1 MNIPRWLRW
10 RSPTELDEEVDAHLE
25 MDVQAHVNRGL
36 TLDDARRAARRHF
49 GNPAAVKQQA
59 RENDPLFVLESLVT
73 DVRHSVRSLRRSPG
87 FTVAAVLTLA
97 VSIGATTAIFSVV
110 DGVLLRPMPFPD
122 ADRLVRVTLHTRPQA
137 NATVEMPFAEL
148 GFFHLLANNRTFA
161 RVGGVSTFAGTNG
174 NEEWALTGNGAP
186 YPLAVARMTAGAF
199 AVLGMSPQIG
209 RFFTEA
215 EDRPGGPPVLLLS
228 DALWRNMFD
237 ASPSI
242 VGRIV
247 QMNGAPWEVIGVMP
261 ASFKFPKP
269 EVDVWIP
276 FQLDPTSTNVN
287 RPSIGLIA
295 RLAPGATVESAT
307 SDAERLVAGFAAIGY
322 PLNWT
327 RDVLTGKAHV
337 RTVKDDVVGR
347 SRQPLLVLLAT
358 MAFVLL
364 IGCSNVANLFQVRA
378 EARAVDA
385 AVRVALG
392 SGQRRV
398 VQLLLAEGVIVALA
412 GGVGG
417 VALAYGSLRALIA
430 VAPASI
436 PRLDEIG
443 LNLTVLVFTATVSLA
458 AGVLFAV
465 LPALRTR
472 TSRVLE
478 SLQAGRSGSTGR
490 ERRVMRRGLVVAQ
503 VALALALFVGSTLMV
518 RSFSAL
524 SAIDPGFDPSRVLT
538 FRVAPGAARYPESED
553 VARFY
558 DTLLE
563 RVRAIPGVITAGAAS
578 FLPMTGGIGGL
589 GGPFLG
595 TEIEDA
601 PLGPGARPPNSV
613 FRRATPGY
621 FETMGIRLI
630 EGRTFINDDHRR
642 RLGSAIISQ
651 SLKNKYWPRSSA
663 LGKKITVVA
672 TGAPARVVGVVADV
686 HDTAPDAP
694 VEPVVY
700 KPMLDERGG
709 SIRAMAVTVRTD
721 LDPLAVLPEIR
732 RTIASLDPD
741 LPLSDIQTLQDVV
754 GASMSRTTFT
764 MTVLVLAAGIAL
776 FLGAVGIY
784 GVMAY
789 GVVQRTAEIGLR
801 QALGADR
808 ASVFRLILVEGLRMD
823 ALGIVGGLTA
833 SLGLGQA
840 LSSLLYGV
848 SPYDGATLA
857 MAVVTFL
864 AVGALASAVPVLRAV
879 HISPAVALRRD

>member
-1 MNIPRWLRW
+1 
-10 RSPTELDEEVDAHLE
+10 
-25 MDVQAHVNRGL
+25 
-36 TLDDARRAARRHF
+36 
-49 GNPAAVKQQA
+49 
-59 RENDPLFVLESLVT
+59 
-73 DVRHSVRSLRRSPG
+73 
-87 FTVAAVLTLA
+87 
-97 VSIGATTAIFSVV
+97 
-110 DGVLLRPMPFPD
+110 
-122 ADRLVRVTLHTRPQA
+122 
-137 NATVEMPFAEL
+137 
-148 GFFHLLANNRTFA
+148 
-161 RVGGVSTFAGTNG
+161 
-174 NEEWALTGNGAP
+174 
-186 YPLAVARMTAGAF
+186 
-199 AVLGMSPQIG
+199 
-209 RFFTEA
+209 
-215 EDRPGGPPVLLLS
+215 
-228 DALWRNMFD
+228 
-237 ASPSI
+237 
-242 VGRIV
+242 
-247 QMNGAPWEVIGVMP
+247 MP
-261 ASFKFPKP
+261 ASFKFPQP
-269 EVDVWIP
+269 DVDVWIP

-307 SDAERLVAGFAAIGY
+307 TDAERLVAGFAAIGY

-327 RDVLTGKAHV
+327 RDIITGKAHV

-347 SRQPLLVLLAT
+347 SRRPLLVLLGT

-392 SGQRRV
+392 SGRRRV
-398 VQLLLAEGVIVALA
+398 VQLLLTEGVIVALA

-443 LNLTVLVFTATVSLA
+443 INLTVLAFTAVVSIA
-458 AGVLFAV
+458 AGVLFAL
-465 LPALRTR
+465 LPALRTGS
-472 TSRVLE
+472 SRVLT
-478 SLQAGRSGSTGR
+478 SLQAGRGGGIGR

-518 RSFSAL
+518 RSFAAL

-538 FRVAPGAARYPESED
+538 FRVAPGAARYPDSED

-563 RVRAIPGVITAGAAS
+563 KVRAIPGVTTAGAAS

-601 PLGPGARPPNSV
+601 PLEPGARAPNSV
-613 FRRATPGY
+613 FRRATSGY
-621 FETMGIRLI
+621 FEALRIPVI
-630 EGRTFINDDHRR
+630 EGRTFIGDDHQR

-663 LGKKITVVA
+663 LGKKVTIA
-672 TGAPARVVGVVADV
+672 GAPARVVGVVGDV

-709 SIRAMAVTVRTD
+709 SIRAMAMTVRTD
-721 LDPLAVLPEIR
+721 RDPLAVLPAIR
-732 RTIASLDPD
+732 RTIAALDPD
-741 LPLSDIQTLQDVV
+741 LPVSDIQTMQTVV
-754 GASMSRTTFT
+754 GTSISRTSFT

-789 GVVQRTAEIGLR
+789 GVVQRTGEIGVR

-808 ASVFRLILVEGLRMD
+808 ASVFRLILGDGLRMD
-823 ALGIVGGLTA
+823 ALGIAAGLAA
-833 SLGLGQA
+833 SVGLGRA

-848 SPYDGATLA
+848 SPYDGVTLA
-857 MAVVTFL
+857 LAAIVFVV
-864 AVGALASAVPVLRAV
+864 VGVLASAIPVLRAV
-879 HISPAVALRRD
+879 RIPPAVALRGD